1 METINNTDENKV
13 WQDDVMRGVE
23 YTKALLNYMLRERN
37 QLYGIILKLMT
48 DSNIT
53 ELALNED
60 EAIELGSKYYIFEKP
75 IYEERKMIVEKRE
88 RE

>member
-1 METINNTDENKV
+1 METTNNTDEKKV

-23 YTKALLNYMLRERN
+23 YTKALLNYMLTERN

-53 ELALNED
+53 ALTLNED
-60 EAIELGSKYYIFEKP
+60 EAIELGNKYYIFEKP
-75 IYEERKMIVEKRE
+75 IREERKLVVEKRE